1 MQINTL
7 NKLPLQT
14 KDSINEV
21 FLNFCIAHLGAGDP
35 STYIRKEINSS
46 IGAKQKFCKF
56 LQPLKHNE
64 VCKAVDTFL
73 STI

>member
-35 STYIRKEINSS
+35 STYIRKEINAS

-56 LQPLKHNE
+56 LQPLQKND
-64 VCKAVDTFL
+64 VLKAVDTFL

>member
-21 FLNFCIAHLGAGDP
+21 FLNFCIAYLGAGAP

-46 IGAKQKFCKF
+46 IGAKQKFCKS
-56 LQPLKHNE
+56 LQPLQKND
-64 VCKAVDTFL
+64 VLKVVDTFL

>member
-56 LQPLKHNE
+56 LQPLQKND
-64 VCKAVDTFL
+64 VLKAVDTFL